1 MSSFVKIK
9 KDNAIEIKGVRTS
22 IRNGQ
27 VTSSGSDSL
36 DFVVGG
42 GIEVSSI
49 MLIGKFINLK
59 YIMS

>member
-59 YIMS
+59 

>member
-9 KDNAIEIKGVRTS
+9 KDNAIEIRGVRTS

-49 MLIGKFINLK
+49 MLIGKFIN
-59 YIMS
+59 

>member
-9 KDNAIEIKGVRTS
+9 KDNAVEIKGVRTS

-36 DFVVGG
+36 DFVIGG
-42 GIEVSSI
+42 GLEISSI
-49 MLIGKFINLK
+49 NLIGKL
-59 YIMS
+59 